1 MSDNVGA
8 TPVGATPV
16 VMDGNEPAEETT
28 RVAEEME
35 LREVGEA
42 ERGSAPDEVVIAISP
57 AFGDQLKRQTLTGI
71 PHAAIMRELLAGIEE
86 EGIKAR
92 VIRVWR
98 TSDLAFIGHDG
109 TKLSG
114 SGIAISIQSRGTTL
128 IHQRDLVPLNNL
140 ELFPQAPNL
149 DLPTYRTIARNAARY
164 AKGDHPTPVS
174 QWNDPMSRPKWQ
186 AISSVYH
193 IRETGFVKKG
203 AKPVELEVTI
213 KEPDAASHA
222 AEGAR

>member
-16 VMDGNEPAEETT
+16 AEKEEQAET
-28 RVAEEME
+28 RSSFAEEME
-35 LREVGEA
+35 LKEVGEA
-42 ERGSAPDEVVIAISP
+42 KSGTAPDEVVIAISP
-57 AFGDQLKRQTLTGI
+57 AFGDKLKRQTLTGI

-86 EGIKAR
+86 EGVKAR

-98 TSDLAFIGHDG
+98 TSDLAFIGHDAA
-109 TKLSG
+109 KLSG

-140 ELFPQAPNL
+140 ELFPQAPL
-149 DLPTYRTIARNAARY
+149 ITLEKYRMIGRNAARY
-164 AKGDHPTPVS
+164 AKGDHPSPVP
-174 QWNDPMSRPKWQ
+174 QANDPMSRPKWQ

-193 IRETGFVKKG
+193 IRETEFVKKG
-203 AKPVELEVTI
+203 AKPVELEVDI
-213 KEPDAASHA
+213 KEPAAASHA
-222 AEGAR
+222 AEGR

>member
-16 VMDGNEPAEETT
+16 KDGETPDAAAS
-28 RVAEEME
+28 RVAEDME

-42 ERGSAPDEVVIAISP
+42 GRGSAPDEVVIAVSP
-57 AFGDQLKRQTLTGI
+57 AFGDKLKRQTLTGI

-86 EGIKAR
+86 EGVKAR

-98 TSDLAFIGHDG
+98 TSDLAFIGFDG
-109 TKLSG
+109 AKLSG

-149 DLPTYRTIARNAARY
+149 DLATYRTIARNAARY

-213 KEPDAASHA
+213 KEPDTELHA
-222 AEGAR
+222 AEGR

>member
-1 MSDNVGA
+1 MSENTGA
-8 TPVGATPV
+8 TSLGATPV
-16 VMDGNEPAEETT
+16 VDGEDPAVSAP

-35 LREVGEA
+35 MREVGEA
-42 ERGSAPDEVVIAISP
+42 ERGTAPDEVVIAISP
-57 AFGDQLKRQTLTGI
+57 AFGDKLKRQTLTGI
-71 PHAAIMRELLAGIEE
+71 PHAAILRELLAGIEE

-92 VIRVWR
+92 IVRVWR
-98 TSDLAFIGHDG
+98 TSDLAFIGYDAA
-109 TKLSG
+109 KLSG
-114 SGIAISIQSRGTTL
+114 SGISISIQSRGTIL

-149 DLPTYRTIARNAARY
+149 DLPTYRTIGRNAARY

-174 QWNDPMSRPKWQ
+174 QWNDPMARPAWQ

-193 IRETGFVKKG
+193 IRETGFVQKG

-213 KEPDAASHA
+213 KEPEPASGA
-222 AEGAR
+222 AEGR

>member
-8 TPVGATPV
+8 TPLGAAPV
-16 VMDGNEPAEETT
+16 VDREEEQ
-28 RVAEEME
+28 VDAASSGVEEME

-42 ERGSAPDEVVIAISP
+42 GRGSAPDEVVIAISP
-57 AFGDQLKRQTLTGI
+57 AFGDKLKRQTLTGI

-86 EGIKAR
+86 EEVKAR

-98 TSDLAFIGHDG
+98 TSDLAFIGHDAA
-109 TKLSG
+109 KLSG
-114 SGIAISIQSRGTTL
+114 SGISISIQSRGTTL

-140 ELFPQAPNL
+140 ELFPQAPL
-149 DLPTYRTIARNAARY
+149 ITLPIYRMIGRNAARY
-164 AKGDHPTPVS
+164 AKGDHPSPVPQS
-174 QWNDPMSRPKWQ
+174 NDPMSRPKWQ

-193 IRETGFVKKG
+193 IRETGFVEKG

-213 KEPDAASHA
+213 KEPATASRA
-222 AEGAR
+222 AEGR